1 MNQEPPKI
9 EFPCDNYPVRVMGS
23 AGVEMQEFVL
33 SVFDEHAPG
42 YDRTLVQV
50 KSSREGN
57 YESLTIFIT
66 ATGTAQ
72 LQTMFEALKQHPAV
86 KMVL

>member
-9 EFPCDNYPVRVMGS
+9 EFPCENYPIRVMGN
-23 AGVEMQEFVL
+23 AGPEMQEFVL
-33 SVFDEHAPG
+33 SVFEEHAPG

-50 KSSREGN
+50 KASREGN

-66 ATGTAQ
+66 ATGTDQ
-72 LQTMFEALKQHPAV
+72 LQAVFEALKQHPSV

>member
-9 EFPCDNYPVRVMGS
+9 EFPCDNYPIRVMGN
-23 AGVEMQEFVL
+23 AGSDMQEFVF
-33 SVFDEHAPG
+33 SVFEEHAPG

-50 KSSREGN
+50 KASREGN
-57 YESLTIFIT
+57 YESLTIYIT
-66 ATGTAQ
+66 ATGTEQ
-72 LQTMFEALKQHPAV
+72 LQAVFEALKQHPSV